1 MFPAFTAVDVLPL
14 TVPEPLADPITLKP
28 PCNVVIALA
37 LAAILAV
44 LVVILPVLAAI
55 LVVLVA
61 ILFVFVETADDTEA
75 N

>member
-55 LVVLVA
+55 LVG
-61 ILFVFVETADDTEA
+61 
-75 N
+75 